1 MDKKIYILGKDKRQ
15 QYLKKIYNTTDNI
28 EEASVVVLPIPLSR
42 DLEYI
47 TGENIRIE
55 DFVDSLKGKIVFSG
69 GIAKSIRRLL
79 EVNNVEYYD
88 LMDRDDVAIKN
99 AIPTAEGAIKV
110 AMEKLDKTIYGLN
123 VLVLG
128 FGRVGKVLADRLY
141 KLGANVYCEARK
153 EKDLAE
159 IYSMGYN
166 GVSLNKLDSYLNKVD
181 IIFNTVPFMI
191 LTKKRLENLNPSIV
205 IIDLASAP
213 GGVDYAAAS
222 SLKLDAGMYPG
233 LPSKVAPYTA
243 AIYLKDAI
251 DSIITNI

>member
-1 MDKKIYILGKDKRQ
+1 MQQR
-15 QYLKKIYNTTDNI
+15 QYLKKMYNTTDNI
-28 EEASVVVLPIPLSR
+28 KEASVVVLPIPLSR

-128 FGRVGKVLADRLY
+128 FGRVGKVLADRLQ

-191 LTKKRLENLNPSIV
+191 LTKKRLENL
-205 IIDLASAP
+205 
-213 GGVDYAAAS
+213 
-222 SLKLDAGMYPG
+222 LDN
-233 LPSKVAPYTA
+233 
-243 AIYLKDAI
+243 IYLQLKNQTEDFVKPFAI
-251 DSIITNI
+251 SKYPITNRQFLSFLRNNPDYYQKCLFYFRFNYFFSFCI